1 MSFLG
6 LVCSNKKI
14 KSFRENQNNSW
25 GISAQQLVKDIT
37 EIVIRHQT
45 ESLLILKEIEDELQ
59 TKIFSF
65 IMKMKFLKSKKL

>member
-1 MSFLG
+1 MSFRYFCAIRRLSLQGNQAKILG
-6 LVCSNKKI
+6 
-14 KSFRENQNNSW
+14 

-59 TKIFSF
+59 TKNIFINEDEISEEQF
-65 IMKMKFLKSKKL
+65 F